1 MSHSTDRVIAA
12 NRFGFGARPTELAQI
27 GNDARGALHAQ
38 LEHACP
44 QPMGDLPT
52 AESLI
57 ASVSRYREELQQA
70 KRDDSASQVSV
81 GMKLV
86 ELYRPAYEKHAI
98 ARFRLAVESDR
109 SFVERL
115 VHFWSN
121 HFAVSIDK
129 IAVLGLAG
137 PLETEA
143 IRPNVLGNFRDLL
156 SAVERHPAM
165 LVYLDNHISAGPN
178 SPAAQFVARRG
189 LDRKVGLN
197 ENLGREILELHTL
210 GVDGGYTQQDV
221 TTLAAIIT
229 GWSVGGGVG
238 ALRGGEPGRFLFRG
252 NLHEPGEKILLGR
265 RYAEAGV
272 GQGEKALADLAL
284 HPRTAHHL
292 ATKLARH
299 FVADEPP
306 AVLVDRLAR
315 AYLKHDGDLPALYR
329 ALIDDPLTWQ
339 SAPGKFKSP
348 SDYIHST
355 YRALALPVRDE
366 RRALAPFELLGQ
378 RNFQPGSPA
387 GWPDRSADWDGPA
400 ALLKRIEWAT
410 AVGQRVGMQA
420 DAMDVLTDSLGDA
433 VSDRTREAVGRAPD
447 RAQALTLALA
457 SPEMMRR

>member
-1 MSHSTDRVIAA
+1 
-12 NRFGFGARPTELAQI
+12 
-27 GNDARGALHAQ
+27 
-38 LEHACP
+38 
-44 QPMGDLPT
+44 MGDLPT

-57 ASVSRYREELQQA
+57 ASLSRYREELQQA

-238 ALRGGEPGRFLFRG
+238 ALRGGEPGRFLFRE

-272 GQGEKALADLAL
+272 GQGEKALADLAV

-387 GWPDRSADWDGPA
+387 G
-400 ALLKRIEWAT
+400 
-410 AVGQRVGMQA
+410 
-420 DAMDVLTDSLGDA
+420 
-433 VSDRTREAVGRAPD
+433 
-447 RAQALTLALA
+447 
-457 SPEMMRR
+457 

>member
-1 MSHSTDRVIAA
+1 MSLSTERVIAA
-12 NRFGFGARPTELAQI
+12 NRFGLGARPMELEHI
-27 GNDARGALHAQ
+27 GNDARGALRAQ
-38 LEHACP
+38 LEQPCAQP
-44 QPMGDLPT
+44 QGDLPT

-57 ASVSRYREELQQA
+57 SGLSRYREELQ
-70 KRDDSASQVSV
+70 KGSRDDSATQVSV

-86 ELYRPAYEKHAI
+86 ELYRPAYEKHTI
-98 ARFRLAVESDR
+98 ARFRLAVESER

-121 HFAVSIDK
+121 HFAVSVDK

-156 SAVERHPAM
+156 RAVERHPAM

-210 GVDGGYTQQDV
+210 GVDAGYTQRDV

-229 GWSVGGGVG
+229 GWSVGGGLG
-238 ALRGGEPGRFLFRG
+238 ALRGGEPGRFFFRE
-252 NLHEPGEKILLGR
+252 NFHEPGEKVLLGR
-265 RYAEAGV
+265 RYSEAGV
-272 GQGEKALADLAL
+272 LQGEKALADLAL

-299 FVADEPP
+299 FVADDPP
-306 AVLVDRLAR
+306 AALVDRLAR
-315 AYLKHDGDLPALYR
+315 AYLQHDGDLPALYR
-329 ALIDDPLTWQ
+329 ALIDDPMSWQ
-339 SAPGKFKSP
+339 KSPGKFKSAA
-348 SDYIHST
+348 DYIHST
-355 YRALALPVRDE
+355 FRALALPVREE

-387 GWPDRSADWDGPA
+387 GWPDRSADWDGPS

-420 DAMDVLTDSLGDA
+420 NAMDVLTNSLGDA
-433 VSDRTREAVGRAPD
+433 ISDHTREAVGRAQD
-447 RAQALTLALA
+447 RSQALTLALA
-457 SPEMMRR
+457 SPEFMHR